1 MSADSRGGAA
11 TRPVRGVPGVD
22 FGVEDVRGTFPEEV
36 EIRPLGGR
44 PVDATVRVPGSKSIT
59 NRALILAALADGT
72 STIENPLFS
81 DDSYH
86 LMDALVRLGLRVE
99 ADRDV
104 GTIVVGGGG
113 GAIPAREADLFVGN
127 AGTAARFLPPV
138 LALGEGPYTVDG
150 VPRMR
155 ERPVRDLVE
164 AMRALG
170 AEVGYAGE
178 EEGRFPLVVGGG
190 GRGHSGLRGGEA
202 RVRGTESSQFLSGL
216 LMAAP
221 YSDEPVTLRVEGGL
235 VSRPYVG
242 ITAGLMRDFGVEVA
256 EEGGAFA
263 VPKGVY
269 RARPFAVEPDASG
282 ASYFFA
288 AAALTGG
295 RVEVPGLGRGASQGD
310 VRFVEVLGEMGC
322 AVEVGD
328 GGVEVRG
335 PGAGRLRGVSVDMND
350 ISDTM
355 MTLAAIAP
363 FAEGPTT
370 IENVAHTRHQETDRI
385 AAVVAELS
393 RLGVR
398 VEERPDG
405 LKVWPTDAVEPALV
419 RTYGDHRMAMAFSLV
434 GLEAP
439 GIRIQQPSCVTKTLP
454 EFFDLLGSL

>member
-1 MSADSRGGAA
+1 MV
-11 TRPVRGVPGVD
+11 RPARGVPGKD
-22 FGVEDVRGTFPEEV
+22 FSVEDVRGTFPDEIEV
-36 EIRPLGGR
+36 KSLGH

-59 NRALILAALADGT
+59 NRALIVAALADGA
-72 STIENPLFS
+72 SEIENPLFS
-81 DDSYH
+81 DDSYW

-99 ADRDV
+99 ADREAGLV
-104 GTIVVGGGG
+104 TVEGKGGE
-113 GAIPAREADLFVGN
+113 IPGRGVEVFVGN
-127 AGTAARFLPPV
+127 AGTAARFLPPA

-155 ERPVRDLVE
+155 ERPVADLVG
-164 AMRALG
+164 AMRELG
-170 AEVGYAGE
+170 ADVGYAG

-190 GRGHSGLRGGEA
+190 GIRGGTA

-221 YSDEPVTLRVEGGL
+221 YAGRPVTLRVEGGL

-295 RVEVPGLGRGASQGD
+295 RVRVPGLGTNSSQGD
-310 VRFVEVLGEMGC
+310 VRFVEVLRRMGCSVEMG
-322 AVEVGD
+322 EEF
-328 GGVEVRG
+328 VEVRG
-335 PGAGRLRGVSVDMND
+335 PKGGRLSGVEADMNE

-355 MTLAAIAP
+355 ITLSAIAP
-363 FAEGPTT
+363 FAGGPTT
-370 IENVAHTRHQETDRI
+370 ITNIAHTRHQETDRI
-385 AAVVAELS
+385 AAVAAELTC
-393 RLGVR
+393 LGVR

-405 LKVWPTDAVEPALV
+405 LTITPGPVQPGLV
-419 RTYGDHRMAMAFSLV
+419 RTYGDHRMAMAFALV
-434 GLEAP
+434 GLVTP
-439 GIRIQQPSCVTKTLP
+439 GIRIQDPSCVTKTLP
-454 EFFDLLGSL
+454 GFFDLLVSL